1 MFVEIAQNITDAF
14 LFLQAVA
21 TRLTGWVLPMVITG
35 LTIQLMWHGFNILRG
50 SSGSHAIFDVFAK
63 LMRSFLIIS
72 LCLAT
77 NAYTDNVVAMRT
89 DVENS
94 LVSAATGTPGGNKY
108 ASLDTAAQQAL
119 NATDKIVQTVWG
131 KISIWDL
138 GGTIGD
144 AIRFTIVAG
153 IMYLCILIFCIISA
167 IDYIVIDVSVLIIL
181 GLGPV
186 FVACWAF
193 EATSRFFDS
202 WLNAVIKY
210 TVTVAVINILVIAS
224 VTILST
230 LTSDIATGP
239 LEYAPLVKAIAAACI
254 LALLVSKASALAGDI
269 VGGTGISLNSSG
281 AASKAVSAATG
292 APGKLMKMAQASRA
306 AGGAAGKAGGAAGR
320 GGSAGSSGGLSG
332 KAANVVAGAAK
343 GAATGGKAG
352 AIKGAAQGGMK

>member
-1 MFVEIAQNITDAF
+1 MFVEIAQKITEAF
-14 LFLQAVA
+14 VFLQEVA
-21 TRLTGWVLPMVITG
+21 TKLTGWVLPMIIAG

-50 SSGSHAIFDVFAK
+50 SSGGHVIFDVFAK
-63 LMRSFLIIS
+63 LMRSFMIIS

-94 LVSAATGTPGGNKY
+94 LVSAATGTPGSNKY
-108 ASLDTAAQQAL
+108 ETLDTAAKQAL
-119 NATDKIVQTVWG
+119 DATDNIVQTVWR

-210 TVTVAVINILVIAS
+210 TVTVAIINILVIAS
-224 VTILST
+224 VAILNKLT
-230 LTSDIATGP
+230 LDIASGP
-239 LEYAPLVKAIAAACI
+239 LEYGPLVKAIAAACI

-269 VGGTGISLNSSG
+269 VGGTGITLHSG
-281 AASKAVSAATG
+281 NAASKAVSAATS
-292 APGKLMKMAQASRA
+292 APGKLMNMAKTAKG
-306 AGGAAGKAGGAAGR
+306 AGGAAGKAGAGGGRAAG
-320 GGSAGSSGGLSG
+320 GGGSGGLAG

-352 AIKGAAQGGMK
+352 AIKGAAQGAMK